1 MAKRKSSTY
10 WARRKAQFI
19 VEQMDDAERTAQ
31 TMNIVRQYA
40 QERLEKQAD
49 KVFERYRLQF
59 GLTEPEA
66 RRMLKKS
73 GTSLE
78 ELDKLIMRSPKSEV
92 LDNIM
97 ARRNAAAYA
106 HRIEALKR
114 TNAEVD
120 ALMRTLT
127 KTDRQHTAKLLER
140 VAKNAYANAVSLTGE
155 QLGVDLGFRELDP
168 KHVEE
173 LLKTNWMGGNYSK
186 RIWKQNKALGET
198 LKQEFMVNYLT
209 GRSSHDMAQVLS
221 ERFGVSYFN
230 SRRLVRTE
238 STFVEAEMEARAY
251 EDLDIEEYEY
261 VSVLDNRTT
270 ILCQQH
276 DGKVYKVKERKAGV
290 NYPPL
295 HPFCRATTIAHMAP
309 DLISTGAASSLKDK
323 QDAKFKR
330 LFEGATDAKSMKTV
344 GQNILER
351 IDKGHIPVSV
361 REIND
366 TGFVKSAVGDDGV
379 MEVSEYALK
388 STDVRDDR
396 YKIKTAYHE
405 AYHAAD
411 DGKLTDVYSGYFNDI
426 TWRAVEETFAETS
439 AHYAMAM
446 EGLQEHLTPTYSDYL
461 IDTLPRL
468 KKLDKFKDCE
478 SLADFGRIAW
488 HDRLN
493 GQGSVWADLANEMSA
508 VSHDWR
514 EYGRQYNKYI
524 KENANTLVDRHLELF
539 APDYKPY
546 RARFTKELKSAIVKI
561 NKGSPLDHNE
571 TRLYKAALINAM
583 NDVGVK

>member
-1 MAKRKSSTY
+1 
-10 WARRKAQFI
+10 
-19 VEQMDDAERTAQ
+19 
-31 TMNIVRQYA
+31 MNIVRQYA

-78 ELDKLIMRSPKSEV
+78 ELDKLIMRSPKSEA

-173 LLKTNWMGGNYSK
+173 LLKTNWMGSNYSK

-230 SRRLVRTE
+230 SRR
-238 STFVEAEMEARAY
+238 
-251 EDLDIEEYEY
+251 
-261 VSVLDNRTT
+261 
-270 ILCQQH
+270 
-276 DGKVYKVKERKAGV
+276 
-290 NYPPL
+290 
-295 HPFCRATTIAHMAP
+295 
-309 DLISTGAASSLKDK
+309 
-323 QDAKFKR
+323 
-330 LFEGATDAKSMKTV
+330 
-344 GQNILER
+344 
-351 IDKGHIPVSV
+351 
-361 REIND
+361 
-366 TGFVKSAVGDDGV
+366 
-379 MEVSEYALK
+379 
-388 STDVRDDR
+388 
-396 YKIKTAYHE
+396 
-405 AYHAAD
+405 
-411 DGKLTDVYSGYFNDI
+411 
-426 TWRAVEETFAETS
+426 W
-439 AHYAMAM
+439 
-446 EGLQEHLTPTYSDYL
+446 
-461 IDTLPRL
+461 
-468 KKLDKFKDCE
+468 
-478 SLADFGRIAW
+478 
-488 HDRLN
+488 
-493 GQGSVWADLANEMSA
+493 
-508 VSHDWR
+508 
-514 EYGRQYNKYI
+514 
-524 KENANTLVDRHLELF
+524 
-539 APDYKPY
+539 
-546 RARFTKELKSAIVKI
+546 
-561 NKGSPLDHNE
+561 
-571 TRLYKAALINAM
+571 
-583 NDVGVK
+583 

>member
-168 KHVEE
+168 KYVEE

-295 HPFCRATTIAHMAP
+295 HPFCRATTIAH
-309 DLISTGAASSLKDK
+309 ISGEWA
-323 QDAKFKR
+323 
-330 LFEGATDAKSMKTV
+330 
-344 GQNILER
+344 
-351 IDKGHIPVSV
+351 
-361 REIND
+361 
-366 TGFVKSAVGDDGV
+366 
-379 MEVSEYALK
+379 EVDEFSTALK
-388 STDVRDDR
+388 SLQNEVETFDIYNANSGDVVRLGGKINRLFKVHEHVGNPDALVEIFSNFRDMSGQLDASTFATGSLAASKRKINEAFARYPKIWADR
-396 YKIKTAYHE
+396 LKNSGMQLYTRRSKRGFFSPGAVTARRSYDISKADYLTKYLTIHLSDDLGVEYHE
-405 AYHAAD
+405 IGH
-411 DGKLTDVYSGYFNDI
+411 LV
-426 TWRAVEETFAETS
+426 
-439 AHYAMAM
+439 
-446 EGLQEHLTPTYSDYL
+446 EHLSP
-461 IDTLPRL
+461 
-468 KKLDKFKDCE
+468 
-478 SLADFGRIAW
+478 
-488 HDRLN
+488 
-493 GQGSVWADLANEMSA
+493 
-508 VSHDWR
+508 
-514 EYGRQYNKYI
+514 
-524 KENANTLVDRHLELF
+524 NTLRISKDWVSSRTAGEAATPLRSIFPGFNYRPEERTKKDNFISPYIGKVYPNATEVLSMGLEALYVPGAKFLKRIDPGGHRVYAKLVDDEEYLNLI
-539 APDYKPY
+539 
-546 RARFTKELKSAIVKI
+546 LGLIVK
-561 NKGSPLDHNE
+561 G
-571 TRLYKAALINAM
+571 
-583 NDVGVK
+583 